1 MVTPDSPDLLVPE
14 VVKVEKMYLSKDD
27 HEVVESSSSAVSIE
41 NSSSRNF
48 DEFGLK
54 KKETVDENKLAKIAR
69 YTSIIDFL

>member
-54 KKETVDENKLAKIAR
+54 KKETIDENK
-69 YTSIIDFL
+69 TH